1 MHQMESL
8 CRAHPLP
15 LVFAPLP
22 LMRVC
27 LFFVLFVSFAGISL
41 AQSGR
46 TKATPTP
53 TPKKISIE
61 GPSVISTPDP
71 LSKPKSTPTPNV
83 GGDDVIK
90 VQSALVPIPVSVLD
104 EHARAMGSLR
114 LADFDLKIDGKP
126 AEIADLSRS
135 EMPIRLAMLF
145 DNSSSENI
153 SREFEKQAAERF
165 LRRVL
170 RPEKDKACLYSVA
183 DYARREQPFTSNVDL
198 LVHAIQDFPQPAGA
212 TAILDSI
219 IEGADYLRGTDGRRV
234 MVIVSDLE
242 DTYSDPRTTL
252 AGVIKSLQ
260 LSNVEVFVVNT
271 KEFENYKLTGTRGGN
286 ANIQA
291 LDATRRMIEITRQ
304 TGGAVYSPINERE
317 MQDAFDQISAELSQQ
332 YILSYYPDDEASD
345 KGKYREI
352 TLAVKGKP
360 GYQVRTR
367 KGYYVPKR

>member
-1 MHQMESL
+1 VVIRSNL
-8 CRAHPLP
+8 RLSAFYCLAA
-15 LVFAPLP
+15 LVL
-22 LMRVC
+22 LV
-27 LFFVLFVSFAGISL
+27 GTSL

-71 LSKPKSTPTPNV
+71 AAKPQASPTPA
-83 GGDDVIK
+83 DDVIK
-90 VQSALVPIPVSVLD
+90 VNSALVPIPASVLD
-104 EHARAMGSLR
+104 ERGRATATLR
-114 LADFDLKIDGKP
+114 LQDFELRIDGKI
-126 AEIADLSRS
+126 AEIADVSRS

-153 SREFEKQAAERF
+153 SRDFEKDAAIRF
-165 LRRVL
+165 FKRVV
-170 RPEKDKACLYSVA
+170 RPDRDKACLYTIA
-183 DYARREQPFTSNVDL
+183 DDSRREQPLTSNVDL
-198 LVHAIQDFPQPAGA
+198 LVHAIQGFPPPAGA
-212 TAILDSI
+212 TAILDGI
-219 IEGADYLRGTDGRRV
+219 IDAADYLRSTDGRRV

-252 AGVIKSLQ
+252 DAVIKSLQ
-260 LSNVEVFVVNT
+260 LSNVEVFIVNT
-271 KEFENYKLTGTRGGN
+271 KEFENYKLTGVRGGN

-291 LDATRRMIEITRQ
+291 LDATRRMLEITRQ

-332 YILSYYPDDEASD
+332 YILSYYPEDDSGD
-345 KGKYREI
+345 KGKFREI
-352 TLAVKGKP
+352 TLSVKGKP

-367 KGYYVPKR
+367 KGYYVPKK